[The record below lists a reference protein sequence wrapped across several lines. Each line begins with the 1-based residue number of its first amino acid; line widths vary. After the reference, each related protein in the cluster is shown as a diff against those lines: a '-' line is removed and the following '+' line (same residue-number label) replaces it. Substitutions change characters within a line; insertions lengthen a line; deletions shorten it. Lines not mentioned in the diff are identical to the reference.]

1 MPIEDRTRGL
11 ARHLRAFQEN
21 AARAAP
27 AATASYSLI
36 GSIGL
41 LGGIGYAL
49 DAWLGTAPACLLGG
63 LLLGVFTGLFLLAK
77 TVWRR

>member
-1 MPIEDRTRGL
+1 MPIEERTRGL
-11 ARHLRAFQEN
+11 ARALRAFQESN
-21 AARAAP
+21 ARAAP
-27 AATASYSLI
+27 AAAASYSLI

-49 DAWLGTAPACLLGG
+49 DAWLETGPVCLLGG

>member
-1 MPIEDRTRGL
+1 MGIDERTRGL
-11 ARHLRAFQEN
+11 AAKMRAFQES
-21 AARAAP
+21 AGRAGP

-41 LGGIGYAL
+41 FGVIGYAL
-49 DAWLGTAPACLLGG
+49 DAWLATAPKFLLGG
-63 LLLGVFTGLFLLAK
+63 LLIGVGAGLYLLAK

>member
-1 MPIEDRTRGL
+1 MPIEDRTREL
-11 ARHLRAFQEN
+11 ARQIRAFQERS
-21 AARAAP
+21 AQAAP

-49 DAWLGTAPACLLGG
+49 DAWLDTAPACLLTG